1 MRRVLDAY
9 EAARRTNGA
18 RDSRYRIERIEV
30 IHPDDVHRFAELCV
44 IASMQPLH
52 APPRPDDGDVWPLR
66 VGEAR

>member
-1 MRRVLDAY
+1 
-9 EAARRTNGA
+9 
-18 RDSRYRIERIEV
+18 
-30 IHPDDVHRFAELCV
+30 V